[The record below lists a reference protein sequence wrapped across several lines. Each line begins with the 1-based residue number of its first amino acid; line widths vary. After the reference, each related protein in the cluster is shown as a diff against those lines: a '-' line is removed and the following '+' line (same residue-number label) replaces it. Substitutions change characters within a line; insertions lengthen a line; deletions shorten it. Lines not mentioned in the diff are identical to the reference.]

1 MLGSKTKNVCC
12 TSLSLI
18 RVLEIGVFLF
28 DEAEELDSFYINCI
42 VKLKKL
48 EVLSLFNF
56 KKSDDLDFN
65 CLNGL
70 TNLRLVNHW
79 QCHPELVQL
88 LHSQVNAT
96 IISQLECLL
105 QNNIN
110 TNILD

>member
-28 DEAEELDSFYINCI
+28 DEAEELDSFYIKCI

-56 KKSDDLDFN
+56 QKSDDLDFN

-96 IISQLECLL
+96 IISQSECLL
-105 QNNIN
+105 QNIYELNI
-110 TNILD
+110 

>member
-1 MLGSKTKNVCC
+1 M
-12 TSLSLI
+12 
-18 RVLEIGVFLF
+18 FLF
-28 DEAEELDSFYINCI
+28 VEAEELDSFYINCI

-96 IISQLECLL
+96 IISQPECLL

>member
-28 DEAEELDSFYINCI
+28 DEAEELDSFYITCI

-48 EVLSLFNF
+48 EVLSLINF
-56 KKSDDLDFN
+56 KKSDLDFN

-88 LHSQVNAT
+88 LHSQVNGT
-96 IISQLECLL
+96 IISQPECLL
-105 QNNIN
+105 QNICELNI
-110 TNILD
+110 

>member
-1 MLGSKTKNVCC
+1 MYAVSL
-12 TSLSLI
+12 SLSLI

-42 VKLKKL
+42 VQLKKL

-88 LHSQVNAT
+88 LHSQANAT
-96 IISQLECLL
+96 IISQPDCFL
-105 QNNIN
+105 QNIHELNI
-110 TNILD
+110 

>member
-1 MLGSKTKNVCC
+1 MLYF
-12 TSLSLI
+12 SLI
-18 RVLEIGVFLF
+18 RVLEIDVFLF
-28 DEAEELDSFYINCI
+28 DEAEEFDSFYINCI

-79 QCHPELVQL
+79 QCHPKLVQL
-88 LHSQVNAT
+88 LHRQVNAT
-96 IISQLECLL
+96 IISQPECLL
-105 QNNIN
+105 QNMYELNI
-110 TNILD
+110 

>member
-18 RVLEIGVFLF
+18 RVLEISVFLF
-28 DEAEELDSFYINCI
+28 DEAEELDSFYITCI

-48 EVLSLFNF
+48 EVLSLINF

-70 TNLRLVNHW
+70 TKTKTSVYRPDRVLLLRNEI
-79 QCHPELVQL
+79 HPF
-88 LHSQVNAT
+88 
-96 IISQLECLL
+96 
-105 QNNIN
+105 
-110 TNILD
+110 D